1 MPCPADLP
9 VPAYGRAG
17 SLGLPVPTEGNRF
30 VRPFRVLLAVSAAAL
45 VAAACSDD
53 SSPDAASTPSSSAP
67 SSAASTSG
75 SSSGEV
81 AGSGAIAAL
90 PATEIVTRAKAAFKA
105 ATSVHVTGG
114 GTSGQDAFKVD
125 MRYTADGKASGTVD
139 NGGETVELR
148 RVGQIVYIKASKAFW
163 SSAGGTKAATLFGDK
178 YVKAPVS
185 DQRVASIVSLTDKG
199 SFIDSALA
207 TTGTITKG
215 ATKTVNGSPAIALSI
230 KDSTGGSTLYVA
242 TSGQPLPLEALPQAG
257 GTDTGKVDFLDYGA
271 QVDVQVP
278 PAAQTVDVN
287 ALPAN

>member
-17 SLGLPVPTEGNRF
+17 SLGVPVPTEGNRF

-53 SSPDAASTPSSSAP
+53 SSPDAAGTPSSSAP
-67 SSAASTSG
+67 SPAASSSG
-75 SSSGEV
+75 SS
-81 AGSGAIAAL
+81 SGAIAAL

-139 NGGETVELR
+139 NGGQTVELR
-148 RVGQIVYIKASKAFW
+148 RVGQVVYIKASKAFW

-207 TTGTITKG
+207 TTGAITKG

-242 TSGQPLPLEALPQAG
+242 TSGQPLPLEALPQSG

-271 QVDVQVP
+271 PVDVQVP